1 VFSYCGEDFGKRPV
15 SLTSIFLLGA
25 YPKEGLKKYITCSC
39 FFHNIREDEWENQ
52 LVGKLVILR

>member
-1 VFSYCGEDFGKRPV
+1 MFSYCGEDFGKRPV

-39 FFHNIREDEWENQ
+39 FFHNIRDDE
-52 LVGKLVILR
+52 